1 MFEDLAAK
9 YSRKLH
15 DEKWNLYS
23 GFFPPRQGERVLD
36 VGVSSMHELE
46 NVNYFLSWYPHPEQL
61 TAVGIDDLQPLHAIH
76 PNVTFVRADGR
87 DLPFED
93 LAFDVVHSNAVV
105 EHVGGR
111 SEQRAFVA
119 ELTRVAKAGFITT
132 PNRWFPLESHTR
144 LPLVHWLPRRSMIR
158 AFELM
163 GSSERGI
170 WLLSERRL
178 RELFP
183 DDVQV
188 KIVKNRLAGWP
199 ATLCAV
205 FVRL

>member
-1 MFEDLAAK
+1 
-9 YSRKLH
+9 
-15 DEKWNLYS
+15 
-23 GFFPPRQGERVLD
+23 
-36 VGVSSMHELE
+36 
-46 NVNYFLSWYPHPEQL
+46 
-61 TAVGIDDLQPLHAIH
+61 
-76 PNVTFVRADGR
+76 
-87 DLPFED
+87 
-93 LAFDVVHSNAVV
+93 
-105 EHVGGR
+105 
-111 SEQRAFVA
+111 
-119 ELTRVAKAGFITT
+119 
-132 PNRWFPLESHTR
+132 
-144 LPLVHWLPRRSMIR
+144 MIR